1 MCEWSPTGPALRQ
14 VRDYTFSL
22 PGSMAPI
29 YLSELRAELSEVGT
43 PVSCTTQHYDPGQ
56 FSIHELLIQS

>member
-1 MCEWSPTGPALRQ
+1 
-14 VRDYTFSL
+14 
-22 PGSMAPI
+22 MAPI

-56 FSIHELLIQS
+56 FSIHELLIQSWESKGLDLDTFTNQR